1 MYDLLPCLASVKGF
15 CFFKSASGLC
25 SMFPTSRQQLV
36 GSAGSGRV
44 QRLSACLCVF
54 MSRCLIKPHYFMKKS
69 SLSKDELS
77 LSLLCNVFVSF
88 YAIQV
93 EGVSTFLLKLKSLK
107 LI

>member
-1 MYDLLPCLASVKGF
+1 
-15 CFFKSASGLC
+15 
-25 SMFPTSRQQLV
+25 
-36 GSAGSGRV
+36 
-44 QRLSACLCVF
+44 
-54 MSRCLIKPHYFMKKS
+54 MKKS